1 MGLLFAPEEMT
12 VAQVFDFSGE
22 GGLIRPPCILKD
34 SVNGQGTSEISF
46 FLLDASGLGSST
58 SEPEVLGLVRASG
71 GGA

>member
-58 SEPEVLGLVRASG
+58 SEPEVLRLVRASG

>member
-46 FLLDASGLGSST
+46 FLLDAGGLGTST
-58 SEPEVLGLVRASG
+58 GEPEVLGLVWASG